1 MACLLRKQLHCLQA
15 SQLVLM
21 NEIPEFRSAGLFIRG
36 INLPRLC
43 KGRTIQSF
51 NSVTSVFFFWTVSE
65 ELCEH
70 EGACA
75 KKLGKNSQVKKKSKH
90 ASERRASSKT
100 CYAQQ
105 SAKHAFCASVRNILS
120 HAMDGQRTEKEAA
133 FSWIFFFFGTK
144 HSLSPRGRNILLLLG
159 YLVKNVWARESEE
172 WLWGVAQNTF
182 AQCVAG
188 ATWTP
193 LPQASFPPSF
203 VRLSALN
210 QPLSRF
216 WWRWHSAS
224 TPSRIFFKAPIL
236 LLTILPMHSKF
247 VVR

>member
-51 NSVTSVFFFWTVSE
+51 NSVTSIFFFWTVSE

-133 FSWIFFFFGTK
+133 LSWIFFFWHKAFPF
-144 HSLSPRGRNILLLLG
+144 SPRQKHIAAFRLPGEKR
-159 YLVKNVWARESEE
+159 VSKRK
-172 WLWGVAQNTF
+172 WGVAVGCCTKHLCPVCRRCHLD
-182 AQCVAG
+182 AVASSEFSSLIRK
-188 ATWTP
+188 TVSS
-193 LPQASFPPSF
+193 Q
-203 VRLSALN
+203 
-210 QPLSRF
+210 
-216 WWRWHSAS
+216 S
-224 TPSRIFFKAPIL
+224 TPFAFLMEMTFSLDTKQDIL
-236 LLTILPMHSKF
+236 
-247 VVR
+247 

>member
-1 MACLLRKQLHCLQA
+1 MACLLRKQLHCLHA

-105 SAKHAFCASVRNILS
+105 SAIMHSVPVSGTYFHMQWTGR
-120 HAMDGQRTEKEAA
+120 GQKKKQR
-133 FSWIFFFFGTK
+133 SRGSFFFGTK